1 MSNTK
6 TQTMKTKI
14 QSFRPTSKNLL
25 LVEGVLRQ
33 AIRNAYRKRHEGFL
47 PTIQKWHREDVREAI
62 QAYRIMKATEI
73 SHVD

>member
-1 MSNTK
+1 
-6 TQTMKTKI
+6 MKTKI
-14 QSFRPTSKNLL
+14 QSFRPTTKNLI

-33 AIRNAYRKRHEGFL
+33 AIRNAYHKRHSGFL
-47 PTIQKWHREDVREAI
+47 PTIQKWHRNDVREAI

>member
-1 MSNTK
+1 
-6 TQTMKTKI
+6 MKTKI
-14 QSFRPTSKNLL
+14 QSFRPTTKNLIL
-25 LVEGVLRQ
+25 LESVLRQ
-33 AIRNAYRKRHEGFL
+33 AIRNGFRKRHDGLL